1 MIDYYT
7 GTPQEQ
13 SKSEFYEASDLAS
26 MQLNTLTL
34 ERNSVLVARIPK
46 NSGYDM
52 SLLQDLRKTLKE
64 AFPYHQVIVWYDDV
78 DFMAIHDNGYPQK
91 GLEGINN
98 DDSSNYY

>member
-13 SKSEFYEASDLAS
+13 GQPKFYEEQNLAP

-34 ERNSVLVARIPK
+34 ERNSVLVARVPK

-52 SLLQDLRKTLKE
+52 SMLQELRKTLKE
-64 AFPYHQVIVWYDDV
+64 AFPCHQVIVWYDDV
-78 DFMAIHDNGYPQK
+78 DFMAIHDNGYPQER
-91 GLEGINN
+91 LEGINN
-98 DDSSNYY
+98 DTSNYY